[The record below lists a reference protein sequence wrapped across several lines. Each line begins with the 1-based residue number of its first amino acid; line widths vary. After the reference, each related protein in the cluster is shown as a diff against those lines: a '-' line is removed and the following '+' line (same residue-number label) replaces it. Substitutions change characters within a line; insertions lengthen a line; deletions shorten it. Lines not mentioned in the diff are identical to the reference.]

1 MVGAIYR
8 RINMSEAN
16 HGGKGDRSRVKN
28 KEAYSSNF
36 DKIFRTQLKGVLDE
50 QEDRRKDKLDE
61 VGLLKNLDRF
71 KDSGGAGT

>member
-1 MVGAIYR
+1 
-8 RINMSEAN
+8 MSKW
-16 HGGKGDRSRVKN
+16 HGGKGDKN
-28 KEAYSSNF
+28 RTGDYNAYASNF

-71 KDSGGAGT
+71 KDSGDAGT